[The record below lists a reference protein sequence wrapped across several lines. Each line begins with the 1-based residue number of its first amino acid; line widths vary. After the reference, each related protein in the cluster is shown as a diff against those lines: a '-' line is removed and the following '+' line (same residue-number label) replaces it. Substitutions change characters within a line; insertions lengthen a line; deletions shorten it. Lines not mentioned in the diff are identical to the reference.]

1 MSTSSTVILDRPSPK
16 VVTITFSNPPANV
29 VTAETAIRLHE
40 IVTDLESDSDVQ
52 VVV

>member
-29 VTAETAIRLHE
+29 VTA
-40 IVTDLESDSDVQ
+40 
-52 VVV
+52 